1 MKWLID
7 AQLPRRLATALAV
20 LGHDA
25 VHTLDLPRGNRTSD
39 SDLCGIADS
48 SERILVSKDR
58 DFIDS
63 FHVNG
68 TPARLLWITIGNI
81 TNTDLLTRIE
91 LMLPEVE
98 IAFSEAK
105 CVELTAFELIVH
117 R

>member
-7 AQLPRRLATALAV
+7 AQLPRRLATALAG
-20 LGHDA
+20 LGHDV

-39 SDLCGIADS
+39 SDLCRIADS
-48 SERILVSKDR
+48 SGRILVSKDC
-58 DFIDS
+58 DFMDS

-81 TNTDLLTRIE
+81 TNTDFLARIA
-91 LMLPEVE
+91 LMLPDVE
-98 IAFSEAK
+98 NAFLEAK